1 MNIEDMGRLVDEV
14 NKQKSALVSS
24 KNKDYSYS
32 SDVHA
37 NFRCL
42 AELCKALKVDVT
54 TPEGCME
61 YMVLHKIHRLFK
73 LINDGTEPNHESIFD
88 NGVDEEVYMDL
99 LIGYVR
105 DGKGAVKFPPATEY
119 PDCLERIDEPEGEPA
134 IKIPD
139 EPDHSLIDVQT
150 KKLD

>member
-1 MNIEDMGRLVDEV
+1 MNIEDMEGLVGQI

-24 KNKDYSYS
+24 KNKDYSYGT
-32 SDVHA
+32 DVHA
-37 NFRCL
+37 NFKCL
-42 AELCKALKVDVT
+42 AELCKTLKVDVT

-61 YMVLHKIHRLFK
+61 YMILHKIHRLFK

-105 DGKGAVKFPPATEY
+105 DGKGAVKFPSATEY
-119 PDCLERIDEPEGEPA
+119 SDMVEEE
-134 IKIPD
+134 
-139 EPDHSLIDVQT
+139 
-150 KKLD
+150 

>member
-1 MNIEDMGRLVDEV
+1 MIIEEMSLLTDEV
-14 NKQKSALVSS
+14 NAQKSKLVSS
-24 KNKDYSYS
+24 KNKDYSYGT
-32 SDVHA
+32 DVHA
-37 NFRCL
+37 NFKRL
-42 AELCKALKVDVT
+42 AELCKTLNVDVT

-105 DGKGAVKFPPATEY
+105 DGKGAVKFPSATEY
-119 PDCLERIDEPEGEPA
+119 SDMVEEE
-134 IKIPD
+134 
-139 EPDHSLIDVQT
+139 
-150 KKLD
+150 

>member
-1 MNIEDMGRLVDEV
+1 MIIEEMSQLTDEV
-14 NKQKSALVSS
+14 NAQKSKLVSS
-24 KNKDYSYS
+24 KNKDYSYGT
-32 SDVHA
+32 DVHA
-37 NFRCL
+37 NFKCL

-105 DGKGAVKFPPATEY
+105 DGKGAVKFPSATEY
-119 PDCLERIDEPEGEPA
+119 SDMVEEE
-134 IKIPD
+134 
-139 EPDHSLIDVQT
+139 
-150 KKLD
+150 

>member
-1 MNIEDMGRLVDEV
+1 MIIEEMSQLTDEV
-14 NKQKSALVSS
+14 NAQKSKLVSS
-24 KNKDYSYS
+24 KNKDYSYND
-32 SDVHA
+32 DVHA

-61 YMVLHKIHRLFK
+61 YMILHKIHRLFK

-105 DGKGAVKFPPATEY
+105 DGKGAIKFPPATEY
-119 PDCLERIDEPEGEPA
+119 PDMVEEG
-134 IKIPD
+134 
-139 EPDHSLIDVQT
+139 
-150 KKLD
+150 